1 MADFMMFGEL
11 MARDALAREESCGCH
26 FREEYQTADGEA
38 QRNDAKFS
46 TVAAWQHQGD
56 EQEPLLHEEKL
67 EFEAVE
73 LTQRSYK

>member
-1 MADFMMFGEL
+1 MEFGEL
-11 MARDALAREESCGCH
+11 MARDALAREESYGCH

-38 QRNDAKFS
+38 QRNDAQFS
-46 TVAAWQHQGD
+46 TVAAWQDQGE

-67 EFEAVE
+67 AFEAVE

>member
-1 MADFMMFGEL
+1 VADFLELGEL

-38 QRNDAKFS
+38 QRNDAEFS
-46 TVAAWQHQGD
+46 SVFAWEYGD
-56 EQEPLLHEEKL
+56 NGQPPTLHPEEL
-67 EFEAVE
+67 VFEAVE